1 MPSSTAT
8 PPVRPPTARP
18 RIVGRVLQP
27 FQEFARIGSLGGV
40 VLLMTTAVALVWS
53 NSAWG
58 DSYFHLWE
66 TPVAI
71 GGADAPLTLSLH
83 HWINDALMV
92 VFFLFV
98 GLEIKREVL
107 VGELASPK
115 QAALPIVA
123 ALGGMVVPAL
133 LYVLVNRSG
142 PGSVGWGIPMA
153 TDIAFALGILALLGS
168 RVPIGLKVFLA
179 ALAIVDDLGAV
190 LVIAFFYTSN
200 LVWGALAGAAVCI
213 AILVTLNVRRVSA
226 LTPYLMVGLVL
237 WYCILLS
244 GIHSTIA
251 GVILALTIPTDSRI
265 NAEEFSQRARA
276 LLDDFDRTETGD
288 LLVITSKGQQ
298 DALNGLDVAVSAV
311 NAPLLKLEHA
321 LQALVS
327 FGIMPLFALSNAG
340 VRLSGIGEAM
350 VSPVALGVVLGL
362 VVGKMLGIT
371 TFSMVAVRLGL
382 AALPSGVTW
391 RTLHGAAWLGGIGF
405 TMSLFVAGLAFADA
419 SLLDQAKIAVLGA
432 STVAGIVG
440 FVILRQSPVPASS
453 EEGMPDEGASSS
465 AGAAS
470 G

>member
-66 TPVAI
+66 TPIAI

-92 VFFLFV
+92 VFFLLV

-142 PGSVGWGIPMA
+142 PGSAGWGIPMA

-251 GVILALTIPTDSRI
+251 GVILAFAIPTNSRI

-311 NAPLLKLEHA
+311 NAPLLKLEHS